1 MQSLPSSG
9 RLGRYRIHGEVG
21 KGGTGTV
28 YRATDPDLG
37 RTVAIK
43 LLNPE
48 LADDPTWLRRF
59 KREAQIAS
67 RVNHP
72 NIVSLYSVEEADG
85 RHFFT
90 MEYLEGATLRSV
102 IPAEG
107 YGLREFLNL
116 AVPICR
122 ALEAS
127 HAAGITH
134 RDLKPSNLFVT
145 FRGDVKLLDFGIAQH
160 AEASLEN
167 TTLTQTGTFA
177 GTAPYMSPE
186 QISGE
191 VPTQRSDLFSLGILF
206 FEMLTG
212 QRPFVGR
219 TVGTVCSAI
228 LNDAPSQELR
238 KRPGLPRALVEIVY
252 SCLERSVAR
261 RPQGVDRVLA
271 LLETLRDENTAT
283 RSLTR
288 GLPRARPPRWA
299 PVLLV
304 VVLIVAALVWLAI
317 DRRTVASETAEE
329 ARFEVPRGQLPLRV
343 GLLDFTSRSADG
355 AAVTGLMAAL
365 ADRLQ
370 IDNALDVVRAEQSLG
385 RSASTEDLVR
395 LARRLGVDFVV
406 VGDFVADGD
415 EMASS
420 AELVDSATEQRL
432 VLNTVRGQPDD
443 VFSASRSLAAELMRG
458 VRDQAEATS
467 ALHIARNVT
476 RSTEA
481 YRLYQQASSWTH
493 SGAIGRERLDHLEVA
508 LDLYRRSQTLDPSF
522 TDAYA
527 QASLVALDIYRF
539 GGGKS
544 GMDEAT
550 RQSLRAYE
558 LDADSPLANLARG
571 TTLRVQGDP
580 VGALPYFDRYIE
592 LSPTHAGAYAARAA
606 CRWQLGRWQGTV
618 DDIREAIRLAPH
630 AHDES
635 AARYYFHLREYE
647 EAQVLLEQALR
658 DSPNDAAFVALL
670 AEIVLHRTGSPQRA
684 REVLFSI
691 PGTLPEP
698 LRYQMVF
705 YHLLD
710 RDPDAGLELLASIEG
725 SGWELDLHYFPK
737 SLLRG
742 LLLEEA
748 GASEDASRD
757 FRDAAAEL
765 EALAGPASTDLRL
778 LPVLAYAL
786 ACTGRS
792 DEAIVVARRAAAGL
806 DEAVD
811 QNNAG
816 YQGRQIAVAL
826 ARAGAGREAI
836 ELLDRMLS
844 RPAPVSRKLLRVDPA
859 WDPLRGLESFDA
871 LLSP

>member
-1 MQSLPSSG
+1 M
-9 RLGRYRIHGEVG
+9 
-21 KGGTGTV
+21 
-28 YRATDPDLG
+28 
-37 RTVAIK
+37 
-43 LLNPE
+43 
-48 LADDPTWLRRF
+48 
-59 KREAQIAS
+59 
-67 RVNHP
+67 
-72 NIVSLYSVEEADG
+72 
-85 RHFFT
+85 
-90 MEYLEGATLRSV
+90 
-102 IPAEG
+102 
-107 YGLREFLNL
+107 
-116 AVPICR
+116 PICR

-186 QISGE
+186 QIAGE

-228 LNDAPSQELR
+228 LNDPPSSELR
-238 KRPGLPRALVEIVY
+238 SRPGLPRALVEMVY
-252 SCLERSVAR
+252 ACLERSATR
-261 RPQGVDRVLA
+261 RPQSVARVLA
-271 LLETLRDENTAT
+271 LLESLRDENTAT
-283 RSLTR
+283 RSLTQR
-288 GLPRARPPRWA
+288 LPRARAPRWA
-299 PVLLV
+299 P
-304 VVLIVAALVWLAI
+304 WLALAI
-317 DRRTVASETAEE
+317 LAIMACGWFVLERRPSPSTPAME
-329 ARFEVPRGQLPLRV
+329 ATLEVPRGQLPLRL
-343 GLLDFTSRSADG
+343 GLLDFSSRSADG

-370 IDNALDVVRAEQSLG
+370 IENALDVVRDEQALG
-385 RSASTEDLVR
+385 RSTPTEDLVR

-406 VGDFVADGD
+406 VGDLVADGD
-415 EMASS
+415 EVALS
-420 AELVDSATEQRL
+420 AELVDSATEQRV
-432 VLNTVRGQPDD
+432 VLNAVRGRPDD
-443 VFSASRSLAAELMRG
+443 VFSVSRSLAAELMRG
-458 VRDQAEATS
+458 VRDQADATS

-508 LDLYRRSQTLDPSF
+508 LDLYRRAQALDPSF
-522 TDAYA
+522 TDSYA
-527 QASLVALDIYRF
+527 QASLVALDIFRF

-544 GMDEAT
+544 GLDEAV

-558 LDADSPLANLARG
+558 LDADSPLANLSRG

-580 VGALPYFDRYIE
+580 LGAMPYYDRYIE

-618 DDIREAIRLAPH
+618 EDIREAIRMASH

-635 AARYYFHLREYE
+635 AARYFFHLREYE
-647 EAQVLLEQALR
+647 EAQALLEQALR

-698 LRYQMVF
+698 LRFQMVF
-705 YHLLD
+705 YHFLD
-710 RDPDAGLELLASIEG
+710 RDSAAGLELLASVDG
-725 SGWELDLHYFPK
+725 SAWELDLHHFPK

-742 LLLEEA
+742 LLLEETGSGEA
-748 GASEDASRD
+748 ASEE
-757 FRDAAAEL
+757 FRRAAAEL
-765 EALAGPASTDLRL
+765 ETLVDPSSTDLRI
-778 LPVLAYAL
+778 LPVLSYAL
-786 ACTGRS
+786 ACAGRS
-792 DEAIVVARRAAAGL
+792 EEAVGVARRAIGL
-806 DEAVD
+806 LDDAID

-826 ARAGAGREAI
+826 ARAGAEGEAI
-836 ELLDRMLS
+836 ELLDRLLE
-844 RPAPVSRKLLRVDPA
+844 RPAPLSRTLLRVDPA
-859 WDPLRGLESFDA
+859 WDPLRGLEAFDA
-871 LLSP
+871 LLAP